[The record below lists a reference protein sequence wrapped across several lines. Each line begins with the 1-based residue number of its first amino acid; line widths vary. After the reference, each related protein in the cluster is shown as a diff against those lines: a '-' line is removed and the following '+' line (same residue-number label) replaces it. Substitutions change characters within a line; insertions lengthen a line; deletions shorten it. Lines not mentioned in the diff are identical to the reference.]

1 MYRSWSRDRSI
12 GGKMLK
18 LITLTF
24 ITLFTFSAFACWK
37 AEGSFAVDGETYKFS
52 QKVEHEKEYKFPGGN
67 FILSFT
73 LKPMNKKINLI
84 RYKIEEKKNMKLVLV
99 TLGDEEISADRSN
112 DIFAKGE
119 EGQPNS
125 IITIKLNKI

>member
-1 MYRSWSRDRSI
+1 
-12 GGKMLK
+12 MLK
-18 LITLTF
+18 LITFTF
-24 ITLFTFSAFACWK
+24 IALFSFSSFACWR

-73 LKPMNKKINLI
+73 LKPLNKKVTAIK
-84 RYKIEEKKNMKLVLV
+84 YKIEEKKKMQLVLV
-99 TLGDEEISADRSN
+99 TLGDEEISNEKSN
-112 DIFAKGE
+112 DVFAKGE